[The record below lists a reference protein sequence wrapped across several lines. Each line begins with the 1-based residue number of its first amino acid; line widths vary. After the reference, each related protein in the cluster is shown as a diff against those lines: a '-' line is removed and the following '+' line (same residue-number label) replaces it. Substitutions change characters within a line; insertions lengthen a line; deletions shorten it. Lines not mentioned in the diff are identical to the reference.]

1 MNQLSDITHHKFTN
15 SFGVTDWSIE
25 TDTGWKPI
33 THIHQTIEYMEWE
46 ITTESGF
53 TLKCADT
60 HIVFDDQYNEIYV
73 KDCIP
78 NITKILTKIGDD
90 LVISVVQLNSS
101 SNMYDLSIDS
111 EDHRFYTGDILSHN
125 STMLDAL
132 CFVLFGKPFRK
143 INKGNILNSI
153 NASNGVVEVEFTIGT
168 KEYKIIRGIKPNVF
182 EIYCGGVLINQ
193 DAKAKDYQDYLEK
206 VILKLNFKSF
216 TQVVIL
222 GSASFV
228 PFMQLS
234 ASDRRAIIEDLLDI
248 QIFSS
253 MNSLVKEKL
262 STIKDDSSNN
272 KYELNITAEKIK
284 LQKKNIYEHKKHNDE
299 EVARKLG
306 EIETSKLQ
314 NERLLADGVL
324 IQQQIEVLQK
334 KIDDKLSVETKS
346 RKMIQMEAKL
356 ESSIELINKDIAFY
370 HQNDDC
376 PTCRQVLD
384 VDFKTSQVTEKTT
397 KLVQI
402 NKGVDE
408 ISSEIKR
415 LNERLSEIQGI
426 NRQITQHNNE
436 IVSNNSTISA
446 MNQYISKINRE
457 IELLSVR
464 KDTIENDNGSLIEM
478 VEHLQ
483 KIMTEQERLSN
494 EKQYYEYA
502 SNLLKDTGIKTRIVK
517 QYLPVMN
524 KLINKYLSAMDF
536 FVNFNIDENFDE
548 TIKSRHRDDFKY
560 TNFSEG
566 EKTKIDLS
574 LLLTWRQVAKMK
586 NSTNTNILIMDEI
599 LDSSMDDA
607 SIDNLFKIF
616 EEFDDDTNL
625 FVISHRGDHLFDRF
639 RSVIKFEKS
648 GNFSRI
654 AKL

>member
-1 MNQLSDITHHKFTN
+1 M
-15 SFGVTDWSIE
+15 
-25 TDTGWKPI
+25 
-33 THIHQTIEYMEWE
+33 
-46 ITTESGF
+46 
-53 TLKCADT
+53 
-60 HIVFDDQYNEIYV
+60 
-73 KDCIP
+73 
-78 NITKILTKIGDD
+78 
-90 LVISVVQLNSS
+90 
-101 SNMYDLSIDS
+101 
-111 EDHRFYTGDILSHN
+111 
-125 STMLDAL
+125 
-132 CFVLFGKPFRK
+132 
-143 INKGNILNSI
+143 
-153 NASNGVVEVEFTIGT
+153 
-168 KEYKIIRGIKPNVF
+168 
-182 EIYCGGVLINQ
+182 INQ

-234 ASDRRAIIEDLLDI
+234 ASDRRGIIEDLLDI

-253 MNSLVKEKL
+253 MNTIVKEKL
-262 STIKDDSSNN
+262 SSIKDESSSN
-272 KYELNITAEKIK
+272 KYDLNITAEKIK
-284 LQKKNIYEHKKHNDE
+284 LQKANIDEHKKYNDD
-299 EVARKLG
+299 EVKRKLD
-306 EIETSKLQ
+306 EIESSQLQ
-314 NERLLADGVL
+314 NEQLLADGVL
-324 IQQQIEVLQK
+324 IQNQIDDLQK
-334 KIDDKLSVETKS
+334 KIEDKLAVETKS
-346 RKMIQMEAKL
+346 RKMVQMEAKL
-356 ESSIELINKDIAFY
+356 VSNIKIIDKDIAFY
-370 HQNDDC
+370 EHNDDC

-384 VDFKTSQVTEKTT
+384 LDFKINKVDDNTT
-397 KLVQI
+397 KREKLH
-402 NKGVDE
+402 KGVSD
-408 ISSEIKR
+408 ISTEIKR
-415 LNERLSEIQGI
+415 LNTRLTEIQTI
-426 NRQITQHNNE
+426 NREISKHNNS
-436 IVSNNSTISA
+436 IVGNNATINA
-446 MNQYISKINRE
+446 MNQYISKINKE
-457 IELLSVR
+457 IVRLSSR
-464 KDTIENDNGSLIEM
+464 KDTIENDNIILIDM
-478 VEHLQ
+478 VENLQ
-483 KIMTEQERLSN
+483 KIMAEQERLSN

-502 SNLLKDTGIKTRIVK
+502 STLLKDTGIKTRIVK

-586 NSTNTNILIMDEI
+586 NSTNTNLLIMDEI

-639 RSVIKFEKS
+639 RSVIKFEKV